1 VSLLDDVRQVRR
13 GWHWGEVKPW
23 SWPERAPVVPD
34 RASNLDWARAEPVR
48 SVRWLLQKGV
58 SLPFTRVMA
67 NPEVQGREW
76 IENLDRPA
84 IIAANH
90 ASHAD
95 LQLLLYA
102 LPDRA
107 RERTV
112 VAAAADY
119 WYQRP
124 WLGRLVSL
132 WLNTFPF
139 SRTGGPQAV
148 LHHSS
153 QLLKSGWNLLLFPE
167 GSRSADGRLQEFK
180 PGVGFLARE
189 TSAPVVPV
197 HVRGGQ
203 RIMPKGRAY
212 PLPAPAQ
219 VRIGR
224 PLQAVSKESARSFA
238 GRVERSVREL
248 AAGSS
253 QPEVVGNWIERW
265 QATKPMTRAGGRRRR
280 E

>member
-1 VSLLDDVRQVRR
+1 MSLLDDVRQVRR
-13 GWHWGEVKPW
+13 GWHWGEVKPR
-23 SWPERAPVVPD
+23 SWPERAPAVPD
-34 RASNLDWARAEPVR
+34 RSSNLGWARSEPVR
-48 SVRWLLQKGV
+48 SARWLLQKGV

-67 NPEVQGREW
+67 NPDVRGAEW
-76 IENLDRPA
+76 MESLERPA

-90 ASHAD
+90 SSHAD

-153 QLLKSGWNLLLFPE
+153 QLLKSGWHLLIFPE
-167 GSRSADGRLQEFK
+167 GSRSPDGRLQEFK

-189 TSAPVVPV
+189 TGAPVVPI

-224 PLQAVSKESARSFA
+224 PLQAKEKESARAFA
-238 GRVERSVREL
+238 GRVESSVREL

-253 QPEVVGNWIERW
+253 GPEVVGSWIERW
-265 QATKPMTRAGGRRRR
+265 RAAELRSGATARGRS
-280 E
+280 